1 MTALSPG
8 RTALRDLAILDAVD
22 AHWGQTPHSADE
34 GARQAT
40 HALVDLDRRL
50 RIEQAAEHGTTPD
63 TLEGCI
69 AVLNVAAGI
78 AETLGPLLA

>member
-34 GARQAT
+34 SARQAVR
-40 HALVDLDRRL
+40 ALVSLDRRL
-50 RIEQAAEHGTTPD
+50 RIEQAAERGRTPD

-69 AVLNVAAGI
+69 AVLQVAAEI
-78 AETLGPLLA
+78 AETLAPLL